1 MRVLVVG
8 HRLELGGSQTNTVQ
22 LAAAI
27 ARRGH
32 DVHLAAAD
40 GPARRLVEE
49 AGVPWRPL
57 PEEPRHPSRRVARCV
72 SSLVRELRPHLVHA
86 WEWPQVLDVSWGPH
100 RRLGVPLLATSM
112 SMVVLRTLPRHVPL
126 TVGTE
131 ALVTATRRTRPG
143 VVHLLEPPVDLV
155 ADDPAA
161 VDADAFRA
169 TAGLDREALHVVVV
183 SRLAEPIKTS
193 GIDQA
198 IDALAFLPADPPVR
212 LVVVGDGPERPRLER
227 RAQELE
233 RRLGRAAVRFLGALA
248 DPRPAYAAADIVV
261 ANGSSA
267 LRGLAFA
274 RPTIVYGD
282 RAFSEIVTPES
293 APRFTAEGYYG
304 AGDGTD
310 RLPDQ
315 LAALVLDPA
324 RRAELGSWGRG
335 FVAGR
340 YGLDAV
346 TDRLEAI
353 YREVGGSPVPP
364 RWVRELDAVR
374 LRVRAAAGSWRRRA
388 RCGPRFRLTGP
399 APTARSTRSP
409 GGARAR
415 AGAGGPPR

>member
-8 HRLELGGSQTNTVQ
+8 HRLELGGSQTNTVH

-32 DVHLAAAD
+32 EVHLAAAD
-40 GPARRLVEE
+40 GPARPLVEE
-49 AGVPWRPL
+49 AGLPWRAL
-57 PEEPRHPSRRVARCV
+57 PDEPRHPSRRVAEHIAA
-72 SSLVRELRPHLVHA
+72 LVGELKPHLVHA
-86 WEWPQVLDVSWGPH
+86 WEWPQVLDAFWGPH
-100 RRLGVPLLATSM
+100 RRAGVPLLATSM
-112 SMVVLRTLPRHVPL
+112 SMVVLRTLPRYVPL

-131 ALVTATRRTRPG
+131 AIAAATRRIRPG
-143 VVHLLEPPVDLV
+143 PVHLLEPPVDLV

-161 VDADAFRA
+161 VDADTFRA
-169 TAGLDREALHVVVV
+169 AAGLEPDGLHVVVV

-198 IDALAFLPADPPVR
+198 IDALACLPPDPPVR

-227 RAQELE
+227 RTQELE
-233 RRLGRAAVRFLGALA
+233 RRLGRSAVRFLGALA
-248 DPRPAYAAADIVV
+248 DPRPAYAAADIVL

-282 RAFSEIVTPES
+282 RAFSEIVTHES
-293 APRFTAEGYYG
+293 APRFAAEGFYG
-304 AGDGTD
+304 IGDGTD
-310 RLPDQ
+310 RLADQ
-315 LAALVLDPA
+315 LGALVRDPA

-346 TDRLEAI
+346 AERLEAI

-364 RWVRELDAVR
+364 RPVRELDALR
-374 LRVRAAAGSWRRRA
+374 LRVRTAAGSWRRR
-388 RCGPRFRLTGP
+388 R
-399 APTARSTRSP
+399 
-409 GGARAR
+409 
-415 AGAGGPPR
+415 